1 MRGSKRQLH
10 KVFMKVLR
18 SIKEGYGTNYLDFCE
33 RYFLFDDG
41 CYNDWKHFLETS
53 AREVNFKLNLDV
65 LIEGENAEDPHRWLP
80 SQKFAPLA
88 DDLEKLLLKIENK
101 FTKDEELERN
111 IKCTEKF
118 LKGVRSAVEKGE
130 PIVFTTIN
138 QARQERPRKATVA

>member
-1 MRGSKRQLH
+1 MSTTILRGSKRQLH

-41 CYNDWKHFLETS
+41 CYNDWKTFLETS
-53 AREVNFKLNLDV
+53 AREVNLKLNLDV

-111 IKCTEKF
+111 IKCTERF
-118 LKGVRSAVEKGE
+118 IKGVRCAVEKGE
-130 PIVFTTIN
+130 PIVFSI
-138 QARQERPRKATVA
+138 